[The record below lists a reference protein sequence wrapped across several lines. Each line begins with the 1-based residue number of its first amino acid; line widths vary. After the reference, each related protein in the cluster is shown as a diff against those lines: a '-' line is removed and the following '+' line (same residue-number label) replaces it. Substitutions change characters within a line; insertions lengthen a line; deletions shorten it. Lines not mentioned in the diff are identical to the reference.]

1 MDAASTRIIYRYSY
15 LFKGELGPVRDSK
28 AFPTE
33 QDART
38 DAADL
43 VERGYGVIVWRE
55 LQQKIGNRW
64 TTDWDDP
71 TTQALDP

>member
-1 MDAASTRIIYRYSY
+1 MKTARTIYRYSY
-15 LFKGELGPVRDSK
+15 VFKEELGPVRGSK

-43 VERGYGVIVWRE
+43 IERGYGVVVWRE
-55 LQQKIGNRW
+55 LQRKIGNRW
-64 TTDWDDP
+64 RTDFDDP
-71 TTQALDP
+71 ITQPLDP